1 MINNQEGS
9 LLSQLYYDPAHTAG
23 YSGARRLLD
32 AVSEKKDVREWLAG
46 QDTYSL
52 HKKAVKRFS
61 RLHYNVSGIDSL
73 WEADL
78 SDLSSLKQY
87 NDNYRYLLFA
97 IDVLSKYLWVEPI
110 FDKTASSVTAAFK
123 AIFDRSSRRRPDTV
137 RTDRGGEFMGY
148 HTINYL
154 TSQDIK
160 HQEGNNPDIKCSIV
174 ERVQRTIK
182 EKMWRYFTH
191 QNSRRYIDVLQD
203 IVTSYNNSYHS
214 SIKMK
219 PVDVTFDNDS
229 QAWKNIQSHRKS
241 KKQLDTI
248 AAKKKRKKKPKYR
261 SGDMVRIS
269 RSKGVFEKGYMA
281 NFSEE
286 IFKIRQ
292 VLAHRDP
299 VVYTLED
306 LSGEEIDSIFYEPE
320 LSLVRVDTEN
330 HTWQINEILQT
341 SGRGANKKYFVSW
354 MGWPKKFNSW
364 VSAADMQD
372 L

>member
-1 MINNQEGS
+1 
-9 LLSQLYYDPAHTAG
+9 
-23 YSGARRLLD
+23 
-32 AVSEKKDVREWLAG
+32 
-46 QDTYSL
+46 
-52 HKKAVKRFS
+52 
-61 RLHYNVSGIDSL
+61 
-73 WEADL
+73 
-78 SDLSSLKQY
+78 
-87 NDNYRYLLFA
+87 
-97 IDVLSKYLWVEPI
+97 
-110 FDKTASSVTAAFK
+110 
-123 AIFDRSSRRRPDTV
+123 
-137 RTDRGGEFMGY
+137 
-148 HTINYL
+148 
-154 TSQDIK
+154 
-160 HQEGNNPDIKCSIV
+160 
-174 ERVQRTIK
+174 
-182 EKMWRYFTH
+182 
-191 QNSRRYIDVLQD
+191 
-203 IVTSYNNSYHS
+203 
-214 SIKMK
+214 
-219 PVDVTFDNDS
+219 
-229 QAWKNIQSHRKS
+229 
-241 KKQLDTI
+241 
-248 AAKKKRKKKPKYR
+248 
-261 SGDMVRIS
+261 MVRIS